1 MELKNEHRSAIEKI
15 KNFIDEGEFYFAGEQ
30 LFIIILNIENQ

>member
-15 KNFIDEGEFYFAGEQ
+15 KNFIDEGEFYLAGVG
-30 LFIIILNIENQ
+30 LS